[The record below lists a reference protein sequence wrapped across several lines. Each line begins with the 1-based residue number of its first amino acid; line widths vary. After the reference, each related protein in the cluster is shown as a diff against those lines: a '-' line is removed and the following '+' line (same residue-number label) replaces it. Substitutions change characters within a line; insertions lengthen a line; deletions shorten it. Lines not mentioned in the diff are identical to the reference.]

1 MEYKGGDGFT
11 EEDLLEDFNGC
22 TDEKELASGFVPV
35 ATHSSLKSE
44 LERRVKEIA
53 DCREILKSVEE
64 ENLKLKQTIQEL
76 VNDKAKQGKVS
87 KTFSSMIGF
96 LDTLKF
102 QSPIIKK

>member
-1 MEYKGGDGFT
+1 MEEIT
-11 EEDLLEDFNGC
+11 N
-22 TDEKELASGFVPV
+22 ASGFIPV
-35 ATHSSLKSE
+35 ATHDSLKSE
-44 LERRVKEIA
+44 LQRRVQEIA